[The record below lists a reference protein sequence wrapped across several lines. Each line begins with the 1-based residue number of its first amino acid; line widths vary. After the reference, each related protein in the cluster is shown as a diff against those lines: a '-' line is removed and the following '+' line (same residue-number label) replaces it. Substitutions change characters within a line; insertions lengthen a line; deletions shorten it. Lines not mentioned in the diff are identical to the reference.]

1 MKKTTSDFD
10 RPVLIKASALRQV
23 TRGILA
29 VGLAGLAMLCINPA
43 SGQQASATAA
53 GSQQT
58 PLMDRQREIA
68 LALSACPSSVAGK
81 ASVYVLE
88 KSGYVKV
95 REGQNGF
102 TAIVGHLFPTSVE
115 PLCMNA
121 ESTRTRLPLVLKVA
135 ELRAQGKSPEEIKHF
150 VDDAFAKGV
159 FQPPSR
165 TAICFMLSTENVVP
179 NDKGVVEPFP
189 PHVMFYVP
197 YLTNA
202 ELGAGIGSD
211 GNPTGAA
218 FVAREGTRD
227 AVIIIPIGAHTGTG
241 HGAEGKLSAGAQ

>member
-1 MKKTTSDFD
+1 MQTKPMSHFGKRAAT
-10 RPVLIKASALRQV
+10 LRFW
-23 TRGILA
+23 LL
-29 VGLAGLAMLCINPA
+29 GLACQIAV
-43 SGQQASATAA
+43 SGSIAA
-53 GSQQT
+53 QSTPMAGQP
-58 PLMDRQREIA
+58 PLMDRQNEIA
-68 LALSACPSSVAGK
+68 LALSACPSSVASK
-81 ASVYVLE
+81 AAVYVLQ

-102 TAIVGHLFPTSVE
+102 TAIVQHLVPTSVE

-121 ESTRTRLPLVLKVA
+121 EGTLTHLPQVLKIA
-135 ELRAQGKSPEEIKHF
+135 ELRAQGKSFEEIMRF

-159 FQPPSR
+159 FKLPSK
-165 TAICFMLSTENVVP
+165 TSVDYMLSMENVVP

-202 ELGAGIGSD
+202 ELGADIGPD

-227 AVIIIPIGAHTGTG
+227 ATIIIPIGAHTGAS
-241 HGAEGKLSAGAQ
+241 HASADKRPGGSP